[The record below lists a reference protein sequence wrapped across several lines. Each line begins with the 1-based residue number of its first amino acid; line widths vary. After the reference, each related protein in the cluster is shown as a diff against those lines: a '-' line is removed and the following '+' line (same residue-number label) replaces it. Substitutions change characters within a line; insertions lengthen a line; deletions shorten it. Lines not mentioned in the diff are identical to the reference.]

1 MKRIVAPVV
10 SLFLWASGTTAFAA
24 TTQKHYYAHDA
35 VEDRHGVI
43 APWYRGPNGQLDMRV
58 RIAAETLKRY
68 PWTEPGKAPVQVP
81 EYICSGAW
89 RITAAGNI
97 TIPPIDDWANG
108 DLGQRASYV
117 LSGLVDY
124 YRYSGDPAAI
134 AHLVLQ
140 ADYLL
145 DYCLT
150 PDDHPW
156 PRFLVSVPVKGKPY
170 GQTDPHGFIQLDIV
184 AEVGAPLI
192 RAAQITGNQRWMDAA
207 KHWGD
212 VLAEKRDPRPGVP
225 PWGRYAN
232 AQDAPWEDIA
242 TGGIAF
248 ILDFFDE
255 LVRAGYTGKDNAIV
269 EARNACVAYLRD
281 VLLPDWT
288 GGDVWGRNYWDW
300 PCNVQVENVTEWAAR
315 YLMNHPD
322 EFPNW
327 RNDTRNIMSLFINR
341 TGVAPGS
348 SGDVFSGA
356 WAYPESSGC
365 CGRSLWYGP
374 MELANVWAQYGVL
387 ADSEWAREIA
397 RRKII
402 LSTYDVHETGVV
414 EDNIDGGQIVAG
426 SWFKIAH
433 PMALKH
439 CLAVIAW
446 MPEIFAPP
454 RENHIVR
461 STSVVTDVIYAD
473 GRIAYTTHDAPSNTV
488 EVLRLSFR
496 PARIE
501 ANDKPLTQGDI
512 LLGIGFAVK
521 EIGNGDYLVNVRH
534 DGATQVIITGDD
546 PQATVDKGEFAYT
559 GDWVKA
565 EGIDPTL
572 QRTLRIDR
580 YSSAAGATI
589 ACVFKGDQVRLIGV
603 SGPDGGLA
611 DVYLDDKKQAVGL
624 DCWCP
629 QPRSGV
635 LYSRSGLSN
644 GDHFLQIVLRGKGNP
659 RSRGAVVSLVE
670 LQYSA
675 AKADSSFGEGG
686 GPKDAQRW
694 VFGYTG
700 REDYVDS
707 AGNAWRPATEF
718 IIRLG
723 HGVDSVK
730 AAWWTDRK
738 QIQIAGTN
746 DPELYRY
753 GVHGKDFW
761 ADFTV
766 GPGIYHARLKFCETR
781 RIEPKLRAVTILIN
795 GEEKVANL
803 DIAATASTSGAAKV
817 LAYPGEK
824 PHIQAAGMNCAVDLV
839 FNGIRPKNGVISI
852 CFKGSQGGEAIVQ
865 AIEVGPG
872 DGGRGAEPV
881 SLPPESQPAPAD
893 RTGGLLLNGGFEEG
907 VVGDLGSV
915 GKSGGD
921 HGWNYVFAGP
931 TVSYVYPE
939 SAYGIHPE
947 WGLPK
952 FHSGKEALRTHT
964 DGHGHTVVYQDISVM
979 AGRKYTA
986 SAWVY
991 TDDLHGKGFGKDPG
1005 DSAGLIVQEI
1015 DKRGKVTSHPKQAIT
1030 RAGDFQK
1037 LAFTFTTDK
1046 RTRTVRFIL
1055 DTVIACPY
1063 DQGHV
1068 TYDGCELVQAE

>member
-1 MKRIVAPVV
+1 MQRLGMMLGVLTVLAAVGVCGGATVQKR
-10 SLFLWASGTTAFAA
+10 
-24 TTQKHYYAHDA
+24 YYAHET

-43 APWYRGPNGQLDMRV
+43 APWYQGQNGQLDLRV

-89 RITAAGNI
+89 KIAPDGTI
-97 TIPPIDDWANG
+97 TIPPISDWANG
-108 DLGQRASYV
+108 DLGQRAAYV
-117 LSGLVDY
+117 LSGLIDY

-134 AHLVLQ
+134 AHIALQ

-156 PRFLVSVPVKGKPY
+156 PRFLVSVPTKGKPY
-170 GQTDPHGFIQLDIV
+170 GQADPHGFIQLDIV

-192 RAAQITGNQRWMDAA
+192 RAAQMTGNQRWLDAA

-212 VLAEKRDPRPGVP
+212 LLAEKRDRRPGVP

-232 AQDAPWEDIA
+232 AEDAPWEDIA
-242 TGGIAF
+242 TGGIVF

-255 LVRAGYTGKDNAIV
+255 LIRAGYTGKDNAIV
-269 EARNACVAYLRD
+269 EARNAGAAYLRD

-300 PCNVQVENVTEWAAR
+300 PCNVQVENVTEFAVR

-327 RNDTRNIMSLFINR
+327 RNDARNIMSLFLNR
-341 TGVAPGS
+341 TSVAPGS

-402 LSTYDVHETGVV
+402 LATYDVHETGVV

-426 SWFKIAH
+426 DWFKIAH

-446 MPEIFAPP
+446 MPEIFAPA

-461 STSVVTDVIYAD
+461 STSVVTDVSYSD
-473 GRIAYTTHDAPSNTV
+473 GWIAYTTHDAPLNTV
-488 EVLRLSFR
+488 DVLRLSFR
-496 PARIE
+496 PTRIE
-501 ANDKPLTQGDI
+501 ADDKP
-512 LLGIGFAVK
+512 VK
-521 EIGNGDYLVNVRH
+521 EGDTSRGIAFGVKELCDGDYLVNVRH
-534 DGATQVIITGDD
+534 DGATRIVIKGDD
-546 PQATVDKGEFAYT
+546 PQETIGHESFSYT
-559 GDWVKA
+559 GDWTRA
-565 EGIDPTL
+565 EGVDTAL
-572 QRTLRIDR
+572 QRTIRIDR
-580 YSSAAGATI
+580 YSSAAGAT
-589 ACVFKGDQVRLIGV
+589 ATCSFKGNQVRLIGMA
-603 SGPDGGLA
+603 GPDGGLA
-611 DVYLDDKKQAVGL
+611 DIYLDDEKQLVDL

-629 QPRSGV
+629 QPRRGV
-635 LYSRSGLSN
+635 LYHRSGLSN
-644 GDHFLQIVLRGKGNP
+644 GDHTIRIVLRGKGNP
-659 RSRGAVVSLVE
+659 RSGGTMVAPLEV
-670 LQYSA
+670 QYSA
-675 AKADSSFGEGG
+675 AKADNVFGEGG
-686 GPKDAQRW
+686 GPTDAQRW

-700 REDYVDS
+700 REDYIDS

-718 IIRLG
+718 VIRSG
-723 HGVDSVK
+723 DGVDSVK
-730 AAWWTDRK
+730 AAWWTERR
-738 QIQIAGTN
+738 QIQIDGTN

-753 GVHGKDFW
+753 GAHGKDFW

-766 GPGIYHARLKFCETR
+766 GPGTYHACLKFCETR
-781 RIEPKLRAVTILIN
+781 RIDPKLRAVTILIN
-795 GEEKVANL
+795 GEQRVADL
-803 DIAATASTSGAAKV
+803 DIAATAGRDAAART
-817 LAYPGEK
+817 LAYPSSQ
-824 PHIQAAGMNCAVDLV
+824 PFVQPAGINHAVDLV
-839 FNGIRPKNGVISI
+839 FNDIQPRNGVISI
-852 CFKGSQGGEAIVQ
+852 RLRNDHGGEAIVQ
-865 AIEVGPG
+865 AIQVGPG

-881 SLPPESQPAPAD
+881 SLPPASQPAPAD

-907 VVGDLGSV
+907 AVGDLGSL
-915 GKSGGD
+915 GKSGGG
-921 HGWNYVFAGP
+921 HGWSYVFAGP
-931 TVSYVYPE
+931 TVSYIYPE
-939 SAYGIHPE
+939 SAYSIHPE

-964 DGHGHTVVYQDISVM
+964 DGHGHTVVYQDVSVV
-979 AGRKYTA
+979 AERKYTA
-986 SAWVY
+986 SVWVR
-991 TDDLHGKGFGKDPG
+991 TDDLHGEGFGKDAG
-1005 DSAGLIVQEI
+1005 DSAGLIIQEI
-1015 DKRGKVTSHPKQAIT
+1015 DKKGKVTSHPKQAV
-1030 RAGDFQK
+1030 RKAGDFQK
-1037 LAFTFTTDK
+1037 VSFTFTTDK

-1068 TYDGCELVQAE
+1068 TYDDCELVRAE

>member
-1 MKRIVAPVV
+1 MKRIVISVV
-10 SLFLWASGTTAFAA
+10 IQALAMTASAVFAA

-35 VEDRHGVI
+35 VEDANGVI
-43 APWYRGPNGQLDMRV
+43 APWYKGQNGQLDLRV

-89 RITAAGNI
+89 KIAADGAI
-97 TIPPIDDWANG
+97 TIPPINDWANG
-108 DLGQRASYV
+108 DLGQRASYI
-117 LSGLVDY
+117 LSGLIDY

-134 AHLVLQ
+134 AHLTLQ

-145 DYCLT
+145 DFCLT

-156 PRFLVSVPVKGKPY
+156 PRFLVSVPTKGKPY

-192 RAAQITGNQRWMDAA
+192 RAAQMTGNQRWLDAA

-212 VLAEKRDPRPGVP
+212 LLAEKRDRRPGQP

-232 AQDAPWEDIA
+232 AKDAPWEDIA
-242 TGGIAF
+242 TGGIVF

-255 LVRAGYTGKDNAIV
+255 LIRAGYTGKDNAIV
-269 EARNACVAYLRD
+269 EARNAGVAYLRD

-288 GGDVWGRNYWDW
+288 GEDTWGRNYWDW
-300 PCNVQVENVTEWAAR
+300 PCNVQVENVTEFAAR

-327 RNDTRNIMSLFINR
+327 RNDARNIMALFLNR
-341 TGVAPGS
+341 TCVAPGS

-426 SWFKIAH
+426 DWFKIAH

-461 STSVVTDVIYAD
+461 STSVVTSVVYAD
-473 GRIAYTTHDAPSNTV
+473 GHIAYTTHDAPPNTV
-488 EVLRLSFR
+488 DVLRLSFR
-496 PARIE
+496 PALIE
-501 ANDKPLTQGDI
+501 ADDKPLKEGDT
-512 LLGIGFAVK
+512 LRGNAFGVK
-521 EIGNGDYLVNVRH
+521 EVGHGDYLVNVRH
-534 DGATQVIITGDD
+534 DGATRIVIKGDD
-546 PQATVDKGEFAYT
+546 RQEAIGQESFSYT
-559 GDWVKA
+559 GTWVKA
-565 EGIDPTL
+565 EGVDPTL
-572 QRTLRIDR
+572 QRTFRIDR
-580 YSSAAGATI
+580 YSATAGAAASCNFT
-589 ACVFKGDQVRLIGV
+589 GNQLRLVGM

-611 DVYLDDKKQAVGL
+611 EVYLDGQKQLVDL
-624 DCWCP
+624 DFWCP
-629 QPRSGV
+629 QPRWGV
-635 LYSRSGLSN
+635 LYHCSGLKN
-644 GDHFLQIVLRGKGNP
+644 GSHTLKIVVRGQGNP
-659 RSRGAVVSLVE
+659 RSGGATVSPVQ

-675 AKADSSFGEGG
+675 AKADSAFGEGG

-694 VFGYTG
+694 IFGYTG
-700 REDYVDS
+700 REDYIDS

-718 IIRLG
+718 AIRLG
-723 HGVDSVK
+723 HVVDSVK
-730 AAWWTDRK
+730 AAWWTDRR
-738 QIQIAGTN
+738 QIQIDGTN

-753 GVHGKDFW
+753 GVHGKEFW

-766 GPGIYHARLKFCETR
+766 GPGTYHARLKFCETR
-781 RIEPKLRAVTILIN
+781 RIDPKLRAVTIAIN
-795 GEEKVANL
+795 GEQKVGNL
-803 DIAATASTSGAAKV
+803 DIAATAGRDAAARV
-817 LAYPGEK
+817 LAHHSEK
-824 PHIQAAGMNCAVDLV
+824 PFVQPAGMNRAVDLV
-839 FNGIRPKNGVISI
+839 FNGIQPKNGVISI
-852 CFKGSQGGEAIVQ
+852 RFKGTPEGEAIVQ

-872 DGGRGAEPV
+872 DGGKGAEPV
-881 SLPPESQPAPAD
+881 SLPPESQPASAD
-893 RTGGLLLNGGFEEG
+893 QSGGLLRNGGFEEG
-907 VVGDLGSV
+907 AVGDLGGM
-915 GKSGGD
+915 GKNGGG
-921 HGWNYVFAGP
+921 HGWKYVFAGP
-931 TVSYVYPE
+931 TASYVYAE
-939 SAYGIHPE
+939 SAYSAHPE

-964 DGHGHTVVYQDISVM
+964 DGRGHTVVYQDVGVM
-979 AGRKYTA
+979 AEQKYNA
-986 SAWVY
+986 SVWVR

-1015 DKRGKVTSHPKQAIT
+1015 DGKGKITSHPKQAIT
-1030 RAGDFQK
+1030 KAGDFQR
-1037 LAFTFTTDK
+1037 LSFTFTTAK
-1046 RTRTVRFIL
+1046 KTKTVRFIL
-1055 DTVIACPY
+1055 DTIIACPF

-1068 TYDGCELVQAE
+1068 TYDDCQLTPVE

>member
-1 MKRIVAPVV
+1 MQRSAMILCVMAVGLAARV
-10 SLFLWASGTTAFAA
+10 SAAA

-43 APWYRGPNGQLDMRV
+43 APWYRGQNGQLDLRI

-89 RITAAGNI
+89 KIAADGTI
-97 TIPPIDDWANG
+97 TIPPISDWANG

-117 LSGLVDY
+117 LSGLIDY

-134 AHLVLQ
+134 AHMTMQ

-150 PDDHPW
+150 PDDHSW
-156 PRFLVSVPVKGKPY
+156 PRFLVSVPTKGKPY
-170 GQTDPHGFIQLDIV
+170 GHVDPRGFIQLDIV

-192 RAAQITGNQRWMDAA
+192 RAAQMTGNQRWLDAA

-212 VLAEKRDPRPGVP
+212 LLAEKRDRRPGQP

-232 AQDAPWEDIA
+232 AEDAPWEDIA
-242 TGGIAF
+242 TGGIVF

-255 LVRAGYTGKDNAIV
+255 LIRTGYTGKDNAII
-269 EARNACVAYLRD
+269 EARNAGVAYLRD

-300 PCNVQVENVTEWAAR
+300 PCNVQVENVTEFAVR

-327 RNDTRNIMSLFINR
+327 RNDARNIMSLFLNR
-341 TGVAPGS
+341 TSVAPGS

-426 SWFKIAH
+426 AWFKIAH

-446 MPEIFAPP
+446 MPDIFAPP

-461 STSVVTDVIYAD
+461 STAVVKSVSYQK
-473 GRIAYTTHDAPSNTV
+473 GRIAYLTADAPVNTV
-488 EVLRLSFR
+488 DVLRLAFQ
-496 PARIE
+496 PA
-501 ANDKPLTQGDI
+501 AVSADGKPLDQRSDPNANGYMVEPLPCGDCI
-512 LLGIGFAVK
+512 LT
-521 EIGNGDYLVNVRH
+521 VRH
-534 DGATQVIITGDD
+534 DGATRVAVTGDD
-546 PQATVDKGEFAYT
+546 PQRTNRGGFSFNGEWVRQLPRLRDG
-559 GDWVKA
+559 GDV
-565 EGIDPTL
+565 P
-572 QRTLRIDR
+572 
-580 YSSAAGATI
+580 YSSSANATFS
-589 ACVFKGDQVRLIGV
+589 CVFEGNQVRLFGM
-603 SGPDGGLA
+603 SGPEGGLA
-611 DVYLDDKKQAVGL
+611 DVYLDDVKQLVGI
-624 DCWCP
+624 DCWS
-629 QPRSGV
+629 PRQCVGI
-635 LYSRSGLSN
+635 LYARGGLTD
-644 GDHFLQIVLRGKGNP
+644 GKHTLKVVVQGKGNP
-659 RSRGAVVSLVE
+659 RSMGARIAPIEV
-670 LQYSA
+670 QYST
-675 AKADSSFGEGG
+675 AKADRAFGEGG
-686 GPKDAQRW
+686 GPTDAQRW
-694 VFGYTG
+694 IFGYTG
-700 REDYVDS
+700 REDYIDS

-718 IIRLG
+718 VIRSG
-723 HGVDSVK
+723 DGVDSVK
-730 AAWWTDRK
+730 AAWWTDRR
-738 QIQIAGTN
+738 QIQIGGTN

-753 GVHGKDFW
+753 GAHGKDFW

-766 GPGIYHARLKFCETR
+766 RPGTYHARLKLCETR
-781 RIEPKLRAVTILIN
+781 RIDPKLRAVTILIN
-795 GEEKVANL
+795 GEQKVASL
-803 DIAATASTSGAAKV
+803 DIAATASRDGAART
-817 LAYPGEK
+817 LAYPSSK
-824 PHIQAAGMNCAVDLV
+824 PFVQPAGINHAVDLV
-839 FNGIRPKNGVISI
+839 FNDIEPKNGVISI
-852 CFKGSQGGEAIVQ
+852 RLRNDHGGEAIVQ

-881 SLPPESQPAPAD
+881 SLPPASPPAPAD

-907 VVGDLGSV
+907 AVGDLGSM
-915 GKSGGD
+915 GKSGGG
-921 HGWNYVFAGP
+921 HGWKYVFAGP
-931 TVSYVYPE
+931 TVSYIYPE
-939 SAYGIHPE
+939 SAYSIHPE

-964 DGHGHTVVYQDISVM
+964 EGHGHTVVYQDVSVV
-979 AGRKYTA
+979 AERKYTA
-986 SAWVY
+986 SVWVR
-991 TDDLHGKGFGKDPG
+991 TDDLHGKGFGKDPN

-1037 LAFTFTTDK
+1037 LSFTFTADR

-1068 TYDGCELVQAE
+1068 TYDDCELVAAP